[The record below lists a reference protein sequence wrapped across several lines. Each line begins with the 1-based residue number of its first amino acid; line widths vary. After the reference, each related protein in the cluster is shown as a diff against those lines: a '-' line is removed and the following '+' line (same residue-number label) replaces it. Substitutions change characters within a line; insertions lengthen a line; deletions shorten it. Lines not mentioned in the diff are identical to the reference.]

1 MSPFNELDVVELVE
15 DLPSE
20 GLVAGQRGTIHAVQR
35 AKVTNYLVEFTDEEG
50 TTLALL
56 PVSEDKLALI
66 WEFRTR
72 RFVTT
77 QDK

>member
-1 MSPFNELDVVELVE
+1 MFPFNELDVVELIE
-15 DLPSE
+15 SMPSE

-35 AKVTNYLVEFTDEEG
+35 AEIHNYLVEFTNDEG

-56 PVSEDKLALI
+56 PVSEDKLAPV
-66 WEFRTR
+66 WEFRTQ

-77 QDK
+77 QDS